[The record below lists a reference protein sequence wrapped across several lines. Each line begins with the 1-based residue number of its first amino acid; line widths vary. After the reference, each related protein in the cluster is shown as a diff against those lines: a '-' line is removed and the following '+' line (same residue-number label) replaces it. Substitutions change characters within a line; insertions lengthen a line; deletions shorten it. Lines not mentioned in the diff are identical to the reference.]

1 MSREKEEAYGKLRK
15 MHIIIEKDGQ
25 LSLDKTF
32 RDNFRMALTGGSVDR
47 SVHGGVMLIL
57 SISKH
62 SGNHRSFGVPCTT
75 EDKRRVDLMFLDSYA
90 TKQWEAILH
99 FMVGTRNDVQ
109 PGSGVIQL
117 LLKSGLMEKY
127 IVIDPLMHLP

>member
-1 MSREKEEAYGKLRK
+1 MLYILELVRT
-15 MHIIIEKDGQ
+15 IQ
-25 LSLDKTF
+25 LM
-32 RDNFRMALTGGSVDR
+32 RPQ
-47 SVHGGVMLIL
+47 LI
-57 SISKH
+57 H
-62 SGNHRSFGVPCTT
+62 YSGNHRSFGVPCTT
-75 EDKRRVDLMFLDSYA
+75 EDKRKVDLAFLDKYA

-127 IVIDPLMHLP
+127 VKLFKPTMGIFAEADCVP